1 MGKLSKIVAVSPS
14 CQGVYW
20 NALFLIVLLFLGKA
34 NPMAIVFAYV
44 LETIIIGVFHVGK
57 LVLIL
62 RNNPLEK
69 TQSGITSY
77 FMIPFFLLHYG
88 FFVAIQSVFI
98 YIGFAIKDERFST
111 SLQASNFLS
120 ILSLEGFY
128 WVFLSLIATHSIQ
141 FYFHFYKNKK
151 YNEYSLNRYFMKP
164 YLRIVIQQF
173 LAIIPFFFLIIYD
186 HVGIIAALLLIGMRT
201 FLDVYLSELARHP
214 EKLDKV
220 ARSLMKTNQPEELPE
235 IKKTLQV
242 FLED

>member
-1 MGKLSKIVAVSPS
+1 MEWNGKIMLGSHSY
-14 CQGVYW
+14 QGVYL
-20 NALFLIVLLFLGKA
+20 NALFLIGLLFIGKVD
-34 NPMAIVFAYV
+34 PMAVVFAYV

-57 LVLIL
+57 LILIL
-62 RNNPLEK
+62 RHNPVEK
-69 TQSGITSY
+69 TQSTLTAY
-77 FMIPFFLLHYG
+77 FTIPFFLLHYG

-164 YLRIVIQQF
+164 YLRIFIQQF

-220 ARSLMKTNQPEELPE
+220 ARSLMKTNQHEELPE